1 MNKKKNKNEEEM
13 NGFKVI
19 GKITSDCVNKII
31 CCFEWEGRRVCE
43 VELTDGRKVNM
54 RKEDLKKICPAK
66 LCDYYEKM
74 ENL

>member
-1 MNKKKNKNEEEM
+1 M

-31 CCFEWEGRRVCE
+31 CCFEWEGRKVCE